1 VQFSASHSSFHISL
15 CVKGDFR
22 KFEVLPNF
30 TMDAESFRE
39 FGKAAIDYLADYLE
53 NIRERSVV
61 MHFYYI
67 SKKKAQIP
75 EIKANSRHI
84 FVLPCYTVTKTLSL
98 SISEETFNLFLE
110 IVSLYFWNVYKRH
123 DLSSISVCGTHCE

>member
-1 VQFSASHSSFHISL
+1 
-15 CVKGDFR
+15 
-22 KFEVLPNF
+22 
-30 TMDAESFRE
+30 MDAESFRE

-53 NIRERSVV
+53 NIRERSVI
-61 MHFYYI
+61 MHFHYI

-98 SISEETFNLFLE
+98 FISEVTFNLFLEIVE

-123 DLSSISVCGTHCE
+123 DLSLISVCGTHCE